1 MMLDNS
7 AARTRL
13 LEIGTSDTLPRG
25 GRGGS
30 SAAACLRA
38 ASVSVGVG
46 GFVLPWAFEQLG
58 LVFGPLAVFT
68 VALLSR
74 RALADLLRSR
84 VALAR
89 GAVPVLAPKLAA
101 MPPRTRADGLV
112 ELAAGILG
120 PSAGS
125 VTRVLLVLRSAGIAA
140 VHAGVALA
148 ALQPLETELQPLASE
163 VRAPLSVHLPW
174 SEPLNRVLY
183 IVFLVVVPLLCLS
196 AKRLAVLGLSGML
209 ALFAAVVA
217 TLAIGATWLPLA
229 GFEGGSGMLTLQ
241 PRHPVPLFPSS
252 LGSFVRALGVL
263 PLLFWG
269 HLAVLPPVLD
279 AMARPRDFRCIA
291 HASFVVSSALSVCLG
306 FFGAPLLLDATVA
319 PDAGGGAST
328 RTSVALSVCLGFF
341 GAPLLLDATVL
352 PDVGGGVAQTR
363 STAMLVGRA
372 FLFTGCIALCPAMLV
387 PALEHLRRL
396 LPKVPHLVSSL
407 GLLGFVACLVRWGGP
422 PEQLASLVGG
432 SVQCLLGIVLPS
444 LLALGAMPWQSRAQT
459 LFRVSVATLGFGAA
473 ALSVALGIRGLIAGA
488 HERG

>member
-306 FFGAPLLLDATVA
+306 FFGAPLLLDATV
-319 PDAGGGAST
+319 
-328 RTSVALSVCLGFF
+328 
-341 GAPLLLDATVL
+341 L

>member
-1 MMLDNS
+1 MMLDNT

-58 LVFGPLAVFT
+58 LVFGPPAVFT

-120 PSAGS
+120 PAAGS

-174 SEPLNRVLY
+174 SETLNRVLY
-183 IVFLVVVPLLCLS
+183 VVFLVVLPLLCLS

-252 LGSFVRALGVL
+252 LGSFVRGLGVL

-306 FFGAPLLLDATVA
+306 FFGAPLLLDATVL
-319 PDAGGGAST
+319 PDA
-328 RTSVALSVCLGFF
+328 
-341 GAPLLLDATVL
+341 
-352 PDVGGGVAQTR
+352 GGGVAQTR

-372 FLFTGCIALCPAMLV
+372 FLFIGCIALCPAMLV

-396 LPKVPHLVSSL
+396 LPKVPHLVTSL

-459 LFRVSVATLGFGAA
+459 LFRVSVAVLGLGVA
-473 ALSVALGIRGLIAGA
+473 ALSVALGTRGLIAGA

>member
-1 MMLDNS
+1 
-7 AARTRL
+7 
-13 LEIGTSDTLPRG
+13 
-25 GRGGS
+25 
-30 SAAACLRA
+30 
-38 ASVSVGVG
+38 
-46 GFVLPWAFEQLG
+46 VLPWAFEQLG

-74 RALADLLRSR
+74 QALADLLRSR

-89 GAVPVLAPKLAA
+89 GAVPALAPKLAA

-148 ALQPLETELQPLASE
+148 ALQPLETELQPFASE

-183 IVFLVVVPLLCLS
+183 VVFLVVLPLLCLS

-252 LGSFVRALGVL
+252 LGSFVRGLGVL

-279 AMARPRDFRCIA
+279 AMARPRDFRGIA

-306 FFGAPLLLDATVA
+306 FFGAPLLLDATVL
-319 PDAGGGAST
+319 PDAGGG
-328 RTSVALSVCLGFF
+328 VAR
-341 GAPLLLDATVL
+341 A
-352 PDVGGGVAQTR
+352 R

-407 GLLGFVACLVRWGGP
+407 GLLGFVACLERWGGP

-459 LFRVSVATLGFGAA
+459 LFRVSVATLGLGVT
-473 ALSVALGIRGLIAGA
+473 ALSVALGIRGLTAGP